1 MEQELLVARQ
11 RLEKDCAKARA
22 YQELREQVHLGRR
35 QELVLAFEAAQA
47 ERRRLEQ
54 RQLQLHDQEARDVQS
69 IEERDLTLQ
78 AAAGR
83 LQTLQESVKALGE
96 DQLLSVQAE
105 LAGLDPQ
112 NRELERQAGQ
122 HQQEGERLQGLRH
135 QLQARRGQLQI
146 ESETLKVSSTP
157 GLLEQAEQTCRSA
170 EAAVELSR
178 RRLGEV
184 AGRSGTWLE
193 EQKQRSARRLELQD
207 RVNVAENTTSVDNES
222 LAKMNAGSKKQEE
235 EIKKLASLKTN
246 KFKARN
252 A

>member
-1 MEQELLVARQ
+1 MEQELLAARQ

-22 YQELREQVHLGRR
+22 YQELKEQLQLGRR

-47 ERRRLEQ
+47 ERHRLQQ
-54 RQLQLHDQEARDVQS
+54 RQEQLRTKEDSDTRSIQQRDLSLQEAAVR
-69 IEERDLTLQ
+69 LQ
-78 AAAGR
+78 A
-83 LQTLQESVKALGE
+83 LQDNVKALGE

-112 NRELERQAGQ
+112 SRELERQAGQ

-135 QLQARRGQLQI
+135 QLQARRGQLQA
-146 ESETLKVSSTP
+146 ETEELRLNADN
-157 GLLEQAEQTCRSA
+157 GLLEKAEQDCRDA

-193 EQKQRSARRLELQD
+193 EQKQRSGQRQELQA
-207 RVNVAENTTSVDNES
+207 RVTP
-222 LAKMNAGSKKQEE
+222 LQEE
-235 EIKKLASLKTN
+235 RQQLKEN
-246 KFKARN
+246 
-252 A
+252 